1 MPSTYAHRRFG
12 EQVTAL
18 LPPRARRSARQF
30 RRLYDVGLHGPDIF
44 FYHNILFKDR
54 IVSLAKD
61 THALSGQAF
70 FTGVCAKL
78 RQTPNEAA
86 LAYLYG
92 VLAHYCLDSVVHPF
106 VLEQSADGK
115 VGHTEMETEF
125 DRYLLQ
131 LDGKRR
137 GDTAGDGEGLK
148 LTGGECRAVS
158 EFYDI
163 GSLAVR
169 SSVKRMAFWDRVTSM
184 PGGTMRKIMEKCA
197 GKKLRAFFISR
208 TPNPNCQH
216 LNEPMMNLYNRALEV
231 FPAMVEAL
239 TAHLEQEV
247 PLGEL
252 FKARFSG

>member
-12 EQVTAL
+12 EQVAPL
-18 LPPRARRSARQF
+18 LPLQARRSARQF

-78 RQTPNEAA
+78 RKEPNEAA

-92 VLAHYCLDSVVHPF
+92 VLAHYCLDSVMHPF

-125 DRYLLQ
+125 DRFLLQ
-131 LDGKRR
+131 LDRKRR
-137 GDTAGDGEGLK
+137 GDAGDAERLK
-148 LTGGECRAVS
+148 LTGGECRTVS
-158 EFYDI
+158 EFYDV

-169 SSVKRMAFWDRVTSM
+169 SSVKRMDFWDRITTM
-184 PGGTMRKIMEKCA
+184 PGGTMRKITEKCA

-216 LNEPMMNLYNRALEV
+216 LNEPMMNLYNRALEL

-239 TAHLEQEV
+239 TAHLEQGM
-247 PLGEL
+247 PLEEL
-252 FKARFSG
+252 FEARFSG

>member
-12 EQVTAL
+12 EQVIAL
-18 LPPRARRSARQF
+18 LPLQARRSARQF

-44 FYHNILFKDR
+44 FYHNILFRDR
-54 IVSLAKD
+54 LVSLAKD

-78 RQTPNEAA
+78 RRAPNEAA

-92 VLAHYCLDSVVHPF
+92 VLAHYCLDSVAHPF

-125 DRYLLQ
+125 DRFLLQ

-137 GDTAGDGEGLK
+137 GDTAEEGERLK
-148 LTGGECRAVS
+148 LTAGECRTVS
-158 EFYDI
+158 DFYDI

-169 SSVKRMAFWDRVTSM
+169 TSVKRMAFLDRIAST
-184 PGGTMRKIMEKCA
+184 PNGTLRKTAEKCA
-197 GKKLRAFFISR
+197 GKKLRAFFINR
-208 TPNPNCQH
+208 TPNKNCQH
-216 LNEPMMNLYNRALEV
+216 LNEPLLSLYDRALEI

-239 TAHLEQEV
+239 TAHLEQEA

-252 FKARFSG
+252 FEATFSG

>member
-12 EQVTAL
+12 EQVITL
-18 LPPRARRSARQF
+18 LPLQARRSARQF

-44 FYHNILFKDR
+44 FYHNILFRDR

-61 THALSGQAF
+61 THGLSGQAF

-78 RQTPNEAA
+78 RQEPNEAA

-92 VLAHYCLDSVVHPF
+92 VLAHYCLDSVAHPF

-125 DRYLLQ
+125 DRFLLQ

-137 GDTAGDGEGLK
+137 GDTAGDGERLK

-169 SSVKRMAFWDRVTSM
+169 SSVRRMVFWNRITSM
-184 PGGTMRKIMEKCA
+184 PNGARRRFVEKCA

-208 TPNPNCQH
+208 TPNKNCAH
-216 LNEPMMNLYNRALEV
+216 LNEPMMNLYDRALEN

-239 TAHLEQEV
+239 TAHLEQEM

-252 FKARFSG
+252 FEATFSG